1 MAGIYQVHIYE
12 KKFFLSW
19 WLYIIKQRIVDFLG
33 PETLHRGYFLLQ
45 PQLVR
50 IQYHLTVQTSISSA
64 FQPSS
69 GLIKQDAYQQGS
81 LLHLRRQRCCVTSI

>member
-12 KKFFLSW
+12 NKFFLSW

-81 LLHLRRQRCCVTSI
+81 LLHLRRQRRCVTSI